1 MLNKMV
7 PPYEAVVAVDT
18 PVEDMTEKEMLKEIL
33 MRERNRVFGL
43 SKVPKLF
50 FVITEPDTAHSQS
63 DVPLTF
69 LTPTPTLTLTL
80 TLTPTPTLT
89 LTLTLTLAR
98 WRVQW
103 LTRARFTLLGQC
115 QGWR

>member
-1 MLNKMV
+1 
-7 PPYEAVVAVDT
+7 
-18 PVEDMTEKEMLKEIL
+18 MLKEIL

-69 LTPTPTLTLTL
+69 LTLIPTLIQTL
-80 TLTPTPTLT
+80 
-89 LTLTLTLAR
+89 
-98 WRVQW
+98 
-103 LTRARFTLLGQC
+103 
-115 QGWR
+115 